1 VRYPL
6 RDPPTNAAKACCD
19 LGLSRRVSA
28 AQSYRRRR
36 QQRARTRNKSDEFI
50 ACSKASLSSVRR
62 AAHAQ
67 TQLLRYEFDDG
78 GRDTHAPATHR
89 SAHRRDQRRR
99 GRFPNQQMRRCNSVD
114 GINEIN
120 TRDANSAV
128 STKCA
133 AVLRSANLKTKNAR
147 RNVECQSSMQLRAPN
162 TTFHSNDPFQRSIPT
177 IHSND
182 PFQRSI
188 PTIHSND
195 PFQRSIPFPR
205 SNDAN
210 PSKTRTWLHRQ
221 VSTHRKACQSINV
234 DKLKY
239 HRRREFG
246 ADAVFCTDRTNAAPL
261 TIDSALPFDEHQIG
275 DAQSQSRT
283 HAPTSTNPSATTRTW
298 LS

>member
-1 VRYPL
+1 MQF
-6 RDPPTNAAKACCD
+6 C
-19 LGLSRRVSA
+19 RRN
-28 AQSYRRRR
+28 Q
-36 QQRARTRNKSDEFI
+36 RNKYP
-50 ACSKASLSSVRR
+50 RR
-62 AAHAQ
+62 KFRCLNKMRCGAPFRKSQNQKRATQCRVPKFDATPGAQ
-67 TQLLRYEFDDG
+67 
-78 GRDTHAPATHR
+78 H
-89 SAHRRDQRRR
+89 
-99 GRFPNQQMRRCNSVD
+99 
-114 GINEIN
+114 
-120 TRDANSAV
+120 
-128 STKCA
+128 
-133 AVLRSANLKTKNAR
+133 
-147 RNVECQSSMQLRAPN
+147 NV
-162 TTFHSNDPFQRSIPT
+162 
-177 IHSND
+177 